1 MPSGLQPIVRFLR
14 ENWVGL
20 LIVIGLPLA
29 WFSLRSTGTPLASA
43 AEFRS
48 QVQAGK
54 PTVVDFFSNG

>member
-1 MPSGLQPIVRFLR
+1 MPSAIQPVLRFLR
-14 ENWVGL
+14 ENWVSL

-43 AEFRS
+43 ADFRS
-48 QVQAGK
+48 QVQAGQ